1 MVNARVG
8 EGTRGG
14 LVARMCALE
23 LSTCYRWLSLGSSG
37 LKATRNSRRKSSSPL
52 KIPSIRSPGRRSK
65 DRKQEPCRVCRSPIV
80 FQHRN
85 IHRFPQVRETVI
97 RMKSRRF
104 RIERSPRTRTHER
117 REKFRLA
124 RYDTRLSLPWTEMRK
139 RKQGAVR
146 PTNKQEE
153 NFGSL

>member
-37 LKATRNSRRKSSSPL
+37 LKATRNSRRKSSSPS

-80 FQHRN
+80 FRHRN
-85 IHRFPQVRETVI
+85 IHRSFQVRETVI
-97 RMKSRRF
+97 RMRSRRF
-104 RIERSPRTRTHER
+104 RIERSPRTHEG

-124 RYDTRLSLPWTEMRK
+124 RYDTRFSLPWTEMRK
-139 RKQGAVR
+139 RKQGAV
-146 PTNKQEE
+146 PLTNKQEE
-153 NFGSL
+153 KFDGL